1 MTYKKEGHRII
12 ELSLKNLHKA
22 VNLNA
27 SKPNALKLNVS
38 KLNIQH
44 KKTRKTKSKKK

>member
-44 KKTRKTKSKKK
+44 KKNKKN